1 MEFLSYSNKG
11 SKNINEDAYFTS
23 DQFCI
28 ICDGVGG
35 NAYGEVASKL
45 AVDAC
50 NTFLSQSRVIS
61 NGSECITECMQ
72 YCFTKFKE
80 WSAQHPETASMS
92 TTIVLLV
99 WTKSGVSIA
108 WLGDSR
114 LYHIRDKEIRFVTE
128 DHSLLNELK
137 QQEKDIDIDTLK
149 IRNYITKSLQTN
161 KLHAASYHEIPIS
174 EMQADDYFFIC
185 TDGVLENLTQL
196 QIETF
201 FTKTKEIDEIS
212 KAIKA
217 CCENKTKDNYSYTII
232 KLDK

>member
-1 MEFLSYSNKG
+1 MEFLSYTNKG
-11 SKNINEDAYFTS
+11 SKTTNEDAYYTS

-50 NTFLSQSRVIS
+50 NTFLSQSGAIS
-61 NGSECITECMQ
+61 NGSECIKQCMQ

-99 WTKSGVSIA
+99 WTKNGVSIA

-114 LYHIRDKEIRFVTE
+114 LYHIRDKEIRFITE

-137 QQEKDIDIDTLK
+137 QQEKDIDIHSLK
-149 IRNYITKSLQTN
+149 IRNYITKSLQSN
-161 KLHAASYHEIPIS
+161 KLHVASYHEILTS

-196 QIETF
+196 QIETIF
-201 FTKTKEIDEIS
+201 SKTKEIDEIS
-212 KAIKA
+212 KIIKK